1 MADQYNSLVREKTGL
16 MIDSYFSATKL
27 KWMLDHV
34 ENAREYLH
42 QGRLLAGT
50 MDSWIIWRMTGG
62 RTHITDASTAS
73 RTMLFDVAEGD
84 WCPELV
90 DLFDLDRSI
99 LPTISDS
106 TISGVLTDPESF
118 QGIRASLSG
127 VLVDQQAALLGQA
140 CVTPGSVK
148 TTYGTGCFMAK
159 TIPVQ

>member
-1 MADQYNSLVREKTGL
+1 
-16 MIDSYFSATKL
+16 
-27 KWMLDHV
+27 
-34 ENAREYLH
+34 
-42 QGRLLAGT
+42 
-50 MDSWIIWRMTGG
+50 MTGG

-90 DLFDLDRSI
+90 DLFDLDLSI

-148 TTYGTGCFMAK
+148 TTYGTGCFMILCFILPPIYFIQIVKGGGDGKSKEDERQCKKAK
-159 TIPVQ
+159 TRF